1 MTDLW
6 AEAFSAAVQ
15 ILTFA
20 LGLLGAVAFYWQF
33 QQRRT
38 RRVRFLN
45 RSVLRPWS
53 KVETKRL
60 YKSTE
65 GRPVR
70 NLRLAI
76 PKDAVPTD
84 VDPTVGSEGLEVENL
99 PGIVDGERFL
109 RSPSLSRWS
118 RSQRARRDLCRRASR
133 EWEVVMALVMSYEAA
148 RERRREV
155 LEPLIAQEMEAAYPG
170 LRPVGY
176 DRFALNT
183 YVIARILGEVEEES
197 DYSLRPGWSSPGF
210 RTSQV
215 SSEDGGYLQIDD
227 GYQLVRI
234 SKGSP
239 SDAEPLQKMLISW
252 IESDPVKGAAHDML
266 AHLNALEDALAH
278 FRDTMKEL
286 AFSLDLE
293 FRPEG

>member
-1 MTDLW
+1 MTDFW
-6 AEAFSAAVQ
+6 AETFGAAIQ

-20 LGLLGAVAFYWQF
+20 LGLLGAAAFYWQF

-53 KVETKRL
+53 KVEAKRW

-65 GRPVR
+65 GRPVKS
-70 NLRLAI
+70 LRLAI

-84 VDPTVGSEGLEVENL
+84 VDPTVGSEGLDVEKL

-118 RSQRARRDLCRRASR
+118 QSGRALRDRCRRAAR
-133 EWEVVMALVMSYEAA
+133 DWDIVTARVIGYESA
-148 RERRREV
+148 RERRRAV
-155 LEPLIAQEMEAAYPG
+155 LEPMIAREMGIAYPR
-170 LRPVGY
+170 LRPVWI
-176 DRFALNT
+176 DRFAVNT
-183 YVIARILGEVEEES
+183 YVLARILAEVEEQS

-215 SSEDGGYLQIDD
+215 SSEDGGYLEIDD
-227 GYQLVRI
+227 GYQLARI
-234 SKGSP
+234 SRGSQ
-239 SDAEPLQKMLISW
+239 SDAEPLQKMLISC
-252 IESDPVKGAAHDML
+252 IASDPVKGAARDML
-266 AHLNALEDALAH
+266 AHLNGLEDALVH
-278 FRDTMKEL
+278 FRDSMREL

>member
-6 AEAFSAAVQ
+6 AEAFSAAIQV
-15 ILTFA
+15 LTLA

-53 KVETKRL
+53 KVEAKRR
-60 YKSTE
+60 YKSTG
-65 GRPVR
+65 GRPVK
-70 NLRLAI
+70 NLRLVI

-84 VDPTVGSEGLEVENL
+84 VDPTVGSEGLDVEKL

-118 RSQRARRDLCRRASR
+118 RSGRGLRDRCRRAAR
-133 EWEVVMALVMSYEAA
+133 DWEVVTAHVVGYEAA
-148 RERRREV
+148 RERRRGV
-155 LEPLIAQEMEAAYPG
+155 LEPMIAREMGIAYPG
-170 LRPVGY
+170 LRPVWY
-176 DRFALNT
+176 DRFAVNT
-183 YVIARILGEVEEES
+183 YVLARILAEVEEES

-215 SSEDGGYLQIDD
+215 SGEDGGYLEIDD

-234 SKGSP
+234 SKGAQ
-239 SDAEPLQKMLISW
+239 SDAEPLQEMLISC
-252 IESDPVKGAAHDML
+252 IASDLVKGAARDML
-266 AHLNALEDALAH
+266 AHLNGLEDALVH